1 MEGNKMSSNTREQ
14 HFRKVFVDNEKKNP
28 ELTKILEKVNFD
40 LLRKLLLDKAE
51 RSGIDPER
59 FNFVG
64 PDRISHYAGL
74 QEYGTYNP
82 ETNIIGLD
90 YERIKNICIRREGER
105 FINLLILKLLIHESI
120 HGVSKSRCIGFSDPK
135 FSFQPQY
142 SKRQS
147 GYNQFLKYSE
157 FDEGVTEKMATEV
170 FEDYLE
176 NSNFT
181 TEEERKTF
189 RDFFARISG
198 IVGYQKNIELI
209 NLVIEKI
216 SENFNQSQKVVWEA
230 IMRGKFKGEEIG
242 NEDIFTDTFGQN
254 TMSRLAK
261 LKDDEDIAGF
271 MESIR

>member
-1 MEGNKMSSNTREQ
+1 MRQILSNNSNKS
-14 HFRKVFVDNEKKNP
+14 
-28 ELTKILEKVNFD
+28 LENALF
-40 LLRKLLLDKAE
+40 
-51 RSGIDPER
+51 IT
-59 FNFVG
+59 
-64 PDRISHYAGL
+64 DR
-74 QEYGTYNP
+74 
-82 ETNIIGLD
+82 
-90 YERIKNICIRREGER
+90 
-105 FINLLILKLLIHESI
+105 
-120 HGVSKSRCIGFSDPK
+120 
-135 FSFQPQY
+135 
-142 SKRQS
+142 
-147 GYNQFLKYSE
+147 
-157 FDEGVTEKMATEV
+157 EV